1 MYVSDLKKH
10 FSKDEYALSRLWV
23 IVEAALEYFIAII
36 TSGAYLAKITSA
48 LSFSDSLTGVL
59 SAFVSLGCIFQ
70 LGSGIVFRNA
80 GRVKGRVIGFQM
92 VYQLLFVVV
101 YLTPVLKAHENV
113 RTIVFLAA
121 FLSAYIII
129 NLVRSQKNTWML
141 SLIDDKKRG
150 SFTAKKEIVSL
161 LSGMIFTY
169 IIGSAIDKFEYAGN
183 MQGAFILC
191 AVVIFVINA
200 LHMVSLL
207 LTKEKDL
214 HLSSQTGAKT
224 GMKDVLKNKKVI
236 SVILISVI
244 WYVVTYSA
252 TPFYGAY
259 QINQLNFSMR
269 FISVLSIIYSIVRAL
284 VSPFM
289 GRLADKSGFVKMAFL
304 CFFVALLG
312 FAACAF
318 TTPENGKVLFSVYNI
333 LNAVSMAGIN
343 SAILNIVFG
352 YAPVEI
358 RSQAIAL
365 NQAVCGVCGFLTTCA
380 ASGIVDRIQA
390 NGNMIFG
397 LHLYPQQFMSM
408 VAVVLCGGLM
418 AYTYFGVIRRERA
431 PSPNLS

>member
-1 MYVSDLKKH
+1 MQALKRNLQ
-10 FSKDEYALSRLWV
+10 KDEYTLSRLWV

-70 LGSGIVFRNA
+70 LGSGVVFRRAN
-80 GRVKGRVIGFQM
+80 RVKGRVIGFQM

-101 YLTPVLKAHENV
+101 YLTPVMNAHANV
-113 RTIVFLAA
+113 RTGVFLAA
-121 FLSAYIII
+121 FLSAYILI

-150 SFTAKKEIVSL
+150 SFTAKKEIASL

-169 IIGSAIDKFEYAGN
+169 VIGSAIDAFELSGN
-183 MQGAFILC
+183 ATGAFILC
-191 AVVIFVINA
+191 AVVIFILNA
-200 LHMVSLL
+200 LHMITLF
-207 LTKEKDL
+207 LTKEKPAEKA
-214 HLSSQTGAKT
+214 SEAGAEM
-224 GMKDVLKNKKVI
+224 GFKDVFKNKKLM
-236 SVILISVI
+236 SVSMIGVL

-259 QINQLNFSMR
+259 QIGQLGFSMR
-269 FISVLSIIYSIVRAL
+269 FISILSIVYSIVRAL

-289 GRLADKSGFVKMAFL
+289 GKLADRHGFVKMAFL
-304 CFFVALLG
+304 CFFVADAG
-312 FAACAF
+312 FLACAF
-318 TTPENGKVLFSVYNI
+318 TTPDNGKILFSVYNI
-333 LNAVSMAGIN
+333 MNAISMAGIN

-352 YAPVEI
+352 YAPFEI

-365 NQAVCGVCGFLTTCA
+365 NQAMCGVCGFLTTCI
-380 ASGIVDRIQA
+380 ASGLVDRIQE

-397 LHLYPQQFMSM
+397 MHMYPQQFMS
-408 VAVVLCGGLM
+408 VIAVILCGGLL
-418 AYTYFGVIRRERA
+418 AYTYFGVLRREKA
-431 PSPNLS
+431 